1 MTKTPLRYNTIPIV
15 LELDPLFLI
24 RWKVARHLDRPSNI
38 AWRRQVVFD
47 VYFRNDGA
55 LLEQPSV
62 VLDEEFLKSI
72 SHSIR
77 QKVTKKNQELLP
89 IFFFTKQL
97 EVCVKS
103 CSFLFLN
110 SIKGKIIRQ
119 LFVKPCFYYSYV
131 AESQSTVVLPGD

>member
-24 RWKVARHLDRPSNI
+24 RWKLERHLDRPSNI

-55 LLEQPSV
+55 LLEQPGV

-72 SHSIR
+72 SHSIG
-77 QKVTKKNQELLP
+77 QKVTKKNQELLL
-89 IFFFTKQL
+89 IFFFSQ
-97 EVCVKS
+97 
-103 CSFLFLN
+103 N
-110 SIKGKIIRQ
+110 S
-119 LFVKPCFYYSYV
+119 
-131 AESQSTVVLPGD
+131 